1 MNCRLA
7 SALPWD
13 PAGETPGWWGRMLA
27 AHFPGAEVVTCA
39 TWADAAG
46 TVVDGGVGTR
56 AVVWLR
62 RQVGGREL
70 AGDLLYADYVDDA
83 VVFSTVYAGLSRS
96 RMTPRWLSL
105 WWRVSAVGKVIPSVG
120 CCRRRSRRTNSL
132 GLSRRRRRG
141 WDTAVTARWACRV
154 PCHALWLVSTNT
166 CCSSP
171 FRS

>member
-7 SALPWD
+7 SALRWD
-13 PAGETPGWWGRMLA
+13 PAGETPGWWDRMLA
-27 AHFPGAEVVTCA
+27 AYFPGAEVVTCA

-46 TVVDGGVGTR
+46 TVVDGGVGAR

-62 RQVGGREL
+62 RQFGGREL
-70 AGDLLYADYVDDA
+70 AGDLLYAVMWMTLWL
-83 VVFSTVYAGLSRS
+83 FSTVYAGLSPS
-96 RMTPRWLSL
+96 RMRPRWLCL

-120 CCRRRSRRTNSL
+120 CCRRRSRRRNSL
-132 GLSRRRRRG
+132 GLLKRWRRG
-141 WDTAVTARWACRV
+141 WCTAVTARWVCRV

-171 FRS
+171 VRS